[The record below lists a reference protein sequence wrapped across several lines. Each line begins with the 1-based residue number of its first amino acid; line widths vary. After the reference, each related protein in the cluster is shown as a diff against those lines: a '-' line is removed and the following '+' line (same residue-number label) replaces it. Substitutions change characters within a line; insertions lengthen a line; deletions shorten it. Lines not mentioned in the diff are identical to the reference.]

1 MAISS
6 KNTIPISE
14 ARARLTELCAQVQRE
29 HGEKILTKKGESCA
43 VLIDIERLNYY
54 RRLEQKHVHLILL
67 NEAIKGLNDAN
78 AGRVI
83 SVGRFKARYGR

>member
-6 KNTIPISE
+6 KNTIPISQ
-14 ARARLTELCAQVQRE
+14 ARARLTELCAQVQRA

-43 VLIDIERLNYY
+43 ALIDIERLNYY
-54 RRLEQKHVHLILL
+54 HRLEQEHVHLILFDG
-67 NEAIKGLNDAN
+67 AIKGIEDAN

-83 SVGRFKARYGR
+83 GIDRFKAKYGR